1 MIFNLN
7 KFKKIFKKSN
17 ELIFLIFLILITVIS
32 TKFYN
37 NNKIKITENYK
48 NTINNIYFEKTIDYI
63 FDGLSPRY
71 KSIDH
76 KISEGETFDKILKKY
91 FIPDSEIIKI
101 KNKLK
106 NDFNLNNLKTNQII
120 KFTIDQSQNIKVIN
134 FLFPLSRTKKIQ
146 LTRILETNSF
156 KKKQLLQI

>member
-48 NTINNIYFEKTIDYI
+48 NTINNIY
-63 FDGLSPRY
+63 
-71 KSIDH
+71 
-76 KISEGETFDKILKKY
+76 LKK
-91 FIPDSEIIKI
+91 
-101 KNKLK
+101 L
-106 NDFNLNNLKTNQII
+106 
-120 KFTIDQSQNIKVIN
+120 
-134 FLFPLSRTKKIQ
+134 
-146 LTRILETNSF
+146 
-156 KKKQLLQI
+156 